1 MTVDLPRDT
10 ALKILYDISEKGA
23 YSNIALNRHLEA
35 ERLGDTDRGFITEL
49 VYGTVK
55 WRLKIDW
62 IISRF
67 SNIKL
72 KKISP
77 WILNIL
83 RAGTYQL
90 LFMDKVPES
99 AACNESAKLAK
110 KYGHQASTGFVNA
123 VLRNIARSKGAIK
136 EPDKDGDP
144 VKYLSIAYSH
154 PEWMVERFL
163 KLFGPDFT
171 ETLLESNN
179 AIPEFSIRVNTL
191 KTTAEKLAE
200 ALEHEK
206 IEVFPGKFSRDALII
221 KNPSSISRLSAF
233 KEGLFQV
240 QDESSML
247 VARVLDPKPGELVL
261 DVCSAPGGKATHI
274 AQIMDNKGTV
284 LARDIHEHKI
294 KLIEQAASRLGIDII
309 KTKIH
314 DALLSD
320 TELENKADRV
330 LLDAPWTGLGI
341 IRRKPDI
348 KWGRESSDTAEITSL
363 QRKMIAAAARSVK
376 PGGVLVYSTCTLL
389 PEENEEIVK
398 EFLKGNPEFEM
409 DDLTSVIPETLKS
422 SMKEKGML
430 QVYTN
435 RDGADGF
442 FISKMKRKGVF
453 QK

>member
-62 IISRF
+62 IISQF

-90 LFMDKVPES
+90 LYMDKVPES

-136 EPDKDGDP
+136 EPDKDSDP
-144 VKYLSIAYSH
+144 VKYLSITYSH

-171 ETLLESNN
+171 KTLLESNN

-200 ALEHEK
+200 ALEYEN
-206 IEVFPGKFSRDALII
+206 IEVLKGKFTRD
-221 KNPSSISRLSAF
+221 
-233 KEGLFQV
+233 
-240 QDESSML
+240 
-247 VARVLDPKPGELVL
+247 
-261 DVCSAPGGKATHI
+261 
-274 AQIMDNKGTV
+274 
-284 LARDIHEHKI
+284 
-294 KLIEQAASRLGIDII
+294 
-309 KTKIH
+309 
-314 DALLSD
+314 
-320 TELENKADRV
+320 
-330 LLDAPWTGLGI
+330 
-341 IRRKPDI
+341 
-348 KWGRESSDTAEITSL
+348 GREHLGSPL
-363 QRKMIAAAARSVK
+363 F
-376 PGGVLVYSTCTLL
+376 LV
-389 PEENEEIVK
+389 
-398 EFLKGNPEFEM
+398 GM
-409 DDLTSVIPETLKS
+409 
-422 SMKEKGML
+422 EK
-430 QVYTN
+430 
-435 RDGADGF
+435 
-442 FISKMKRKGVF
+442 
-453 QK
+453 